1 MSIKQKARKYWEIW
15 QNYEEKDLA
24 YRVALLISTL
34 LVVFLSIALVVS
46 ALRDPLVISV
56 KNGVASVTTY
66 ARDSDSI
73 DENEAKVFVKNFIL
87 HYYNWTP
94 QTIEEN
100 LRLSLP
106 FLERKLRKEIK
117 GRMKEKVFDAE
128 AKSLSQSVYVKEM
141 TFDRKSSAV
150 SVKTDRIFTIE
161 KVKLSNDFDV
171 NFKLVKNERTID
183 SPSGLL
189 ISEIKEPFAQK

>member
-1 MSIKQKARKYWEIW
+1 MKINEKVRKYWEIW
-15 QNYEEKDLA
+15 QSYEEKDLA

-34 LVVFLSIALVVS
+34 LVVFLSVALVVS
-46 ALRDPLVISV
+46 ALKPPLVIFV

-66 ARDSDSI
+66 DRDSDAI
-73 DENEAKVFVKNFIL
+73 DENEAKVFVKNFIR

-100 LRLSLP
+100 LKLSLA
-106 FLERKLRKEIK
+106 FLDGKLKQEIK
-117 GRMKEKVFDAE
+117 GRLREKVYDAE
-128 AKSLSQSVYVKEM
+128 AKTLSQSVYVKEM
-141 TFDRKSSAV
+141 TFDPKSSAV

-161 KVKLSNDFDV
+161 KVRLSNDFDV
-171 NFKLVKNERTID
+171 HFKLVKNERTKN

-189 ISEIKEPFAQK
+189 ISEIKEPFAKK